1 MKKEDMY
8 RELLTHITDRLKD
21 KHVLKQLG
29 ADEHRIEKLLR
40 ERHFRDSLK
49 EMVTHEEVT
58 CAEVLDAVKNIITE
72 FSPEPEGGW
81 LPFLFAD
88 GKNVLYPQNFPEVM
102 EPQYLRGKIFYLETL
117 RVCIEAERDFH
128 GFVMTKH
135 YALATF
141 EECKGS
147 PTRKEYENF
156 LDFCRDTY
164 LLEFMRIAA
173 EVTPFN
179 TGGHVA
185 GVHNV
190 AMHMARELKQCGLPV
205 DLALMSGAAIG
216 HDIGKFGCK
225 DTESRRVP
233 YLHYYYTD
241 LLFKRFEMPTIG
253 YIGANHSTW
262 DLELEN
268 LSLESLLLIYA
279 DFRVKSTR
287 ENGKEI
293 IHCYSLKDSFDVI
306 LGKLDNVDD
315 AKRKRYVKVYS
326 KLKDFE
332 EFMVRQGAHPAMDK
346 TVPEPQP
353 ETNTALL
360 GGKELISVYKDVA
373 IYHNINLMNILSHE
387 SSFTAILESARS
399 ERDWK
404 HTRTYL
410 NIIREYITY
419 LSQRQKLLAISFL
432 YELLM
437 HKESDIRN
445 EAAVIMGEII
455 VGYDTEYR
463 KEIPEGMMAFLQV
476 SSSVEQFRK
485 YVKMILEPDHKLTEQ
500 HRMWLGYKLET
511 LVGSILSNCK
521 PSRRSEY
528 LEVLLEEYLNTERD
542 RFTAFIMVET
552 AERMPMADVSLEK
565 LDVLIS
571 FADYYSDTEDVEL
584 ATTILLFANRLLD
597 EEAFKNEKRVR
608 DFAEHAA
615 ENIHNSQAVSIVFL
629 KEIIRVKLGRK
640 ELRDIQLAKNTEKY
654 INEAFMQNLKAATP
668 WIAKLVNIH
677 FLFYV
682 TAAGRNTQPLHTTT
696 HLVNLITGSECGDV
710 RHLAGRTLVDMMDY
724 LSLEQRNEVAMEL
737 LKGLELGESEYTKNI
752 PKYLGGML
760 VKLRPEEL
768 EEVLDRLRE
777 LVITAPDATACV
789 ALDTVGYLIQNYNY
803 YKQRYPDNTNHNAR
817 MHRLVGTLLRGMAHF
832 HSMITQEACYVM
844 GDFIF
849 GQNVLPLK
857 EKERIFHYM
866 GKKALHIM
874 HEEDEDSLSFLINT
888 ASMNHVYRF
897 ISEYLLE
904 CGDIV
909 FMEGRGAAFFPGS
922 FDPFS
927 LSHKGIVDEIRKL
940 GYTVYLAIDEFS
952 WSKRTQAPLVRRKIA
967 QMSCAED
974 TQVFMFPMEVP
985 VNIANAANLAELRA
999 MFPGKE
1005 VYIVVGSDVVINA
1018 SAYKADPSE
1027 NSIHTFSHIIFRRHG
1042 EEYDIE
1048 GKDILT
1054 GAHGISGEV
1063 VDLTL
1068 PLQLEDISSTRI
1080 RENIDLNRDISHLID
1095 PMAQNYVYENNLYL
1109 REPQYKEVLAV
1120 RSIDCQVL
1128 DDDAVTDSIWREL
1141 EKTVLRNKTDTDL
1154 IRRNMHRNRLSLAV
1168 LRDNERGGVPI
1179 AMAAA
1184 GMIHTTDL
1192 MEEFNDLEMV
1202 MNIRNHA
1209 WGKMMVIKGIYGF
1222 RQENGYDYVQIV
1234 LTELLAH
1241 ALAKDYTYCLYH
1253 GRPEMQERRKP
1264 VEEAL
1269 TRQGFVRLSE
1279 KGAKDTVMAVDMH
1292 KPIVLNKNI
1301 ESVIKEPLKSNP
1313 RVLGVIDEAHRRL
1326 QKALTKLEPGQLVL
1340 SFEAAVMY
1348 YKLVEKI
1355 TQLNSV
1361 PEYVTYPRTLGRKMC
1376 VPFGKALRGNITPNT
1391 VTKALRTER
1400 VFNENM
1406 RGFSIEEFPGN
1417 APITTQLQMI
1427 KSFDR
1432 DVIFVDDL
1440 LHKGYRINKI
1450 TPLLKEAGLNIDKIL
1465 TGIMTAN
1472 GRDNIMSRG
1481 FEADCAYYIPNI
1493 RSWFVES
1500 TLYPFIGGDSVRTK
1514 GKKTAGLITSVNL
1527 IMPYVTPAFLASEN
1541 VSAVYRLSMT
1551 CLENARNILKVL
1563 EEEYQKEFERNL
1575 TLDRLGEVIQ
1585 VPTCPD
1591 KGRYMTYDV
1600 NVPASVYVENDI
1612 QQLGRLEY
1620 FTRMRT

>member
-1 MKKEDMY
+1 MRKDDMY
-8 RELLTHITDRLKD
+8 RELLSHITERLKD

-29 ADEHRIEKLLR
+29 KEEPQIDKLLR

-49 EMVTHEEVT
+49 EIVTHEVMT
-58 CAEVLDAVKNIITE
+58 CEEVLDAVKNIIGE

-81 LPFLFAD
+81 LNFLFAD

-102 EPQYLRGKIFYLETL
+102 EPQYMRGKIFYLEIL
-117 RVCIEAERDFH
+117 RKFLEAERDFH
-128 GFVMTKH
+128 GFRMTMH
-135 YALATF
+135 YALASF
-141 EECKGS
+141 EECKNS
-147 PTRKEYENF
+147 PTRREYEYF

-225 DTESRRVP
+225 ETESRRVP

-241 LLFKRFEMPTIG
+241 LLFKRYDMPTIG

-332 EFMVRQGAHPAMDK
+332 DYMVRLGAHPALDK
-346 TVPEPQP
+346 TVPEPKKKI
-353 ETNTALL
+353 NTALL
-360 GGKELISVYKDVA
+360 GGDTLISAYKDDA
-373 IYHNINLMNILSHE
+373 IYHNVSVMNILSHE
-387 SSFTAILESARS
+387 GSFASILESARS
-399 ERDWK
+399 EKDYK

-410 NIIREYITY
+410 NIFREYNTY
-419 LSQRQKLLAISFL
+419 LSQHQKLLTISFL

-445 EAAVIMGEII
+445 EAAILMGEII

-485 YVKMILEPDHKLTEQ
+485 YVKMILEPDHKITEQ

-511 LVGSILSNCK
+511 LVGSILKNCR
-521 PSRRSEY
+521 PYRREEY

-552 AERMPMADVSLEK
+552 AERMPYTGLTPEKMDVI
-565 LDVLIS
+565 IS
-571 FADYYSDTEDVEL
+571 FAEYFSDTDDVEL
-584 ATTILLFANRLLD
+584 ATTILLFANRLMD
-597 EEAFKNEKRVR
+597 EDAFKNEKRVR
-608 DFAEHAA
+608 EFAAHIA
-615 ENIHNSQAVSIVFL
+615 ENIHDSQAVSVVFL
-629 KEIIRVKLGRK
+629 KEILYVKLGVK
-640 ELRDIQLAKNTEKY
+640 ELRDIKLLKNTEKY

-668 WIAKLVNIH
+668 WIAKLVNIQ
-677 FLFYV
+677 FLFYL
-682 TAAGRNTQPLHTTT
+682 TKYGRNTQPLHTTT

-710 RHLAGRTLVDMMDY
+710 RHLAGRTLVDMTDF

-752 PKYLGGML
+752 PRYLGGML

-789 ALDTVGYLIQNYNY
+789 AIDTVGYLIQNYNY
-803 YKQRYPDNTNHNAR
+803 YKRRYPDYTGHNPR
-817 MHRLVGTLLRGMAHF
+817 MHKLIGTLLRGLAHF

-849 GQNVLPLK
+849 GQKVLPLK
-857 EKERIFHYM
+857 EKERIYHYM
-866 GKKALHIM
+866 AKKALHIM
-874 HEEDEDSLSFLINT
+874 HEEQENNLTFLINA
-888 ASMNHVYRF
+888 ASLNHVYRF
-897 ISEYLLE
+897 LSEYLME
-904 CGDIV
+904 YDDIV
-909 FMEGRGAAFFPGS
+909 FMEGRNVAFFPGS

-927 LSHKGIVDEIRKL
+927 LSHKGIVDAIRKL
-940 GYTVYLAIDEFS
+940 GYTVYLATDEFS
-952 WSKRTQAPLVRRKIA
+952 WSKRTQAPLIRRKIA
-967 QMSCAED
+967 LMSCAED

-985 VNIANAANLAELRA
+985 VNIANKSNLAEMRA
-999 MFPGKE
+999 LFPGRE
-1005 VYIVVGSDVVINA
+1005 VFIVVGSDVVINA
-1018 SAYKADPSE
+1018 SAYKADPTE
-1027 NSIHTFSHIIFRRHG
+1027 NSIHTFNHIVFRRHG
-1042 EEYDIE
+1042 DEYDIE
-1048 GKDILT
+1048 GMDILS
-1054 GAHGISGEV
+1054 GAHGISGKV

-1120 RSIDCQVL
+1120 RSIDCVVL
-1128 DDDAVTDSIWREL
+1128 DDDEVTDAVWKEL
-1141 EKTVLRNKTDTDL
+1141 EKTVLRNKTETDK
-1154 IRRNMHRNRLSLAV
+1154 IRVNMHRNRLSLAI

-1184 GMIHTTDL
+1184 GLIHTTDL
-1192 MEEFNDLEMV
+1192 MDEFHDLEMV

-1222 RQENGYDYVQIV
+1222 RQENSYDYVQIV

-1269 TRQGFVRLSE
+1269 ARQGFIRLSE
-1279 KGAKDTVMAVDMH
+1279 KGARDTVMAVDMH

-1313 RVLGVIDEAHRRL
+1313 RVLSVIDEAHRKL

-1355 TQLNSV
+1355 TKLNNV
-1361 PEYVTYPRTLGRKMC
+1361 PEYVTKPRTLGKKMC

-1417 APITTQLQMI
+1417 ASIHTQLQMI
-1427 KSFDR
+1427 KSFER

-1450 TPLLKEAGLNIDKIL
+1450 TPLLKEEGLTIDRIL

-1514 GKKTAGLITSVNL
+1514 GKRTAGLITSVNL

-1551 CLENARNILKVL
+1551 CLENSKNILKVL

-1620 FTRMRT
+1620 FTRMKT